1 MNKNNISSVLLL
13 FCALFSWSQTFNIT
27 GKVTDEN
34 GITLPYTN
42 ILLLKATDS
51 TLVTGTTTDD
61 NGIYLFRNIE
71 PNDYLL
77 KFSYI
82 GFTDAYEPI
91 SVSADVEV
99 RTIVLQESAEALGEV
114 EIVYEKPT
122 LSRQPDRIVFNVANT
137 ALTEGNVKDVL
148 RSTPGV
154 LILDNRIQFKNSAPV
169 IYINDRRVHLTS
181 DEVLE
186 LLEGTSA
193 SSIKSVEV
201 ITNPSAKYDADS
213 GIVLNI
219 VDRKY

>member
-82 GFTDAYEPI
+82 GFTDAYGTSI
-91 SVSADVEV
+91 RNYMKRFSGYD
-99 RTIVLQESAEALGEV
+99 
-114 EIVYEKPT
+114 
-122 LSRQPDRIVFNVANT
+122 
-137 ALTEGNVKDVL
+137 
-148 RSTPGV
+148 
-154 LILDNRIQFKNSAPV
+154 
-169 IYINDRRVHLTS
+169 TS
-181 DEVLE
+181 DIL
-186 LLEGTSA
+186 A
-193 SSIKSVEV
+193 DKK
-201 ITNPSAKYDADS
+201 AKVS
-213 GIVLNI
+213 KI
-219 VDRKY
+219 